1 MSRFF
6 RIAGVSVTLLMVLAG
21 YWFFRPA
28 PRSPDSGTALT
39 APKQGGQLVATVR
52 AEPRSF
58 NRIAVR
64 TASADLLSHLTQG
77 RLVRVNRSTFELEPW
92 LAERW
97 ETNPDGLSHTLHL
110 RDGVSWSDGTPF
122 TAEDVVF
129 SFRAG
134 TDPGVS
140 AVASSLMAGGKPITV
155 QVVDSKTVR
164 VDFAGPLGP
173 GLRVLDALPILPRHK
188 LESAY
193 TAGMFQQAWSMQTPP
208 ADIVGL
214 GPFVFA
220 SYEPGQRVVL
230 ERNPR
235 YWRTAADG
243 TRLPYLDR
251 IVLEVVPDQNAEL
264 LRLQAGASDLLQ
276 DEIRSDDYVT
286 MKKSEAQGT
295 VKLVEL
301 GVSPAADGLWF
312 CMKPDKKKADPRF
325 AFVQR
330 KEFRQALSHAVDR
343 EAFAQTVFL
352 GEAVPVWGPITPGN
366 KEWFTPNL
374 PRYAPDA
381 GKAKAL
387 LASIGLEDRNGNGIV
402 EDAKGTEAR
411 FTVITQRGLG
421 WYERGMAVIVEEAA
435 KIGVAL
441 EVAPLEN
448 GAMIQRL
455 LACDYDAIYMRALST
470 DLDPAANLD
479 FWLSSGSAH
488 LWNLEQKKPAT
499 EWEAELDRIMAE
511 QASTPNP
518 GKRRALFIEAQR
530 LFADQLPALYFAAP
544 RTYSAHSTRLRGV
557 VPSVLRPPVLWNADS
572 LSLEVPAAAA
582 SR

>member
-1 MSRFF
+1 
-6 RIAGVSVTLLMVLAG
+6 MVLAG

-28 PRSPDSGTALT
+28 PGSSPAERARSTP
-39 APKQGGQLVATVR
+39 QRGGQLVATVR
-52 AEPRSF
+52 TEPRSF

-64 TASADLLSHLTQG
+64 TASTDLLSYLTQG

-97 ETNPDGLSHTLHL
+97 ETSSDGLSHTLHL
-110 RDGVSWSDGTPF
+110 REGLSWSDGTPF
-122 TAEDVVF
+122 TAEDVAF

-134 TDPGVS
+134 TDPAVS
-140 AVASSLMAGGKPITV
+140 AVASSLTAGGKPIAV
-155 QVVDSKTVR
+155 QVIDPRTVR

-173 GLRVLDALPILPRHK
+173 GLRVLDVLPILPRHK

-193 TAGMFQQAWSMQTPP
+193 AAGMFRQAWSMQMTP
-208 ADIVGL
+208 ADIVGM

-276 DEIRSDDYVT
+276 DEIRSDDYLAI
-286 MKKSEAQGT
+286 KKSEAQGAL
-295 VKLVEL
+295 KLVEL
-301 GVSPAADGLWF
+301 GVSPVADGLWF

-352 GEAVPVWGPITPGN
+352 GEAVPVWGPVTPGN

-374 PRYAPDA
+374 PRYAHDVD
-381 GKAKAL
+381 KARAL

-421 WYERGMAVIVEEAA
+421 WYERGLAVIAEEAA
-435 KIGVAL
+435 KIGVAF
-441 EVAPLEN
+441 EAAPLEN

-488 LWNLEQKKPAT
+488 LWNLEQEKPAT
-499 EWEAELDRIMAE
+499 EWEAELDRIITE
-511 QASTPNP
+511 QASTPDP
-518 GKRRALFIEAQR
+518 EKRRALFIDAQR

-544 RTYSAHSTRLRGV
+544 RTFSAHSTRLRGV
-557 VPSVLRPPVLWNADS
+557 VPSVLRPPVLWNADA
-572 LSLEVPAAAA
+572 LSLDMPAAAA